1 MSPRIILFS
10 LTPITPRAL
19 NQSTDAWLLINS
31 MTTATIKIDTALF
44 IRLAK
49 LPSEIV
55 AYIIGFLP
63 KCMLPELLYFPP
75 IKEIVVSTIFSDVNI
90 AEEYLR
96 DKASDIPGVGYG
108 ICYCDYFKITLD
120 DLKRGI
126 DQWNIY
132 PRCIYIDN
140 VEDFQ
145 NVCDDFPELL
155 SKAQSI
161 NGSFAGDEG
170 PNPEPFFKFFLD
182 LNIKFDSLSLSNFSD
197 PLTVPPIATSIEL
210 LNASLTNYVIPGVK
224 KLDVDAGSDE
234 METQTYAFSFDL
246 ENLLLYTKR
255 SIEVTLPQTLRKLE
269 VYAFLNS
276 VHFISEEMVNLEYL
290 TIQLPNIRSFDETG
304 IIAPNLKEL
313 NVRCDQ
319 LSNLE
324 ELRQFQHLKE
334 LEFGF
339 CNYPFGLF
347 DEDSFPELESFMCW
361 GCYILDS
368 EDCHN
373 SSLIFPRNL
382 KQLAIECPGFENVD
396 FTTAMLPLTLTI
408 LHVSGLSFN
417 DGYLGENLRYVNVQG
432 SSLVFKKRFIIFPM
446 VEKFILKADHLTFE
460 SLDFMYHLPA
470 SLMHLN
476 LFACEQGK
484 MNPLAQKV
492 KWPSMLSGF
501 VFQNFKINYETLKLL
516 NMKESRIEEIDICG
530 GDIKTLDA
538 DLFPVSVKDLSLV
551 QMGIEEVLGSFEDLE
566 NLQKLSLQGNQLKK
580 ISPVRMPVSSLSF
593 LDLKQCNLRLISPFV
608 VSMFEEKNKNVKL
621 RVNATGNL
629 NLNVFDVRRAL
640 KASKGLSLNV
650 NNFDKNLIE
659 VSKRSTRLCCEYELP
674 DPYFKESEMEEE
686 VVLVSDYD
694 SDDLYNGSGFDLDE
708 EYMGIIV
715 LSK

>member
-1 MSPRIILFS
+1 
-10 LTPITPRAL
+10 
-19 NQSTDAWLLINS
+19 
-31 MTTATIKIDTALF
+31 
-44 IRLAK
+44 
-49 LPSEIV
+49 
-55 AYIIGFLP
+55 
-63 KCMLPELLYFPP
+63 
-75 IKEIVVSTIFSDVNI
+75 
-90 AEEYLR
+90 
-96 DKASDIPGVGYG
+96 
-108 ICYCDYFKITLD
+108 
-120 DLKRGI
+120 
-126 DQWNIY
+126 
-132 PRCIYIDN
+132 
-140 VEDFQ
+140 
-145 NVCDDFPELL
+145 
-155 SKAQSI
+155 
-161 NGSFAGDEG
+161 
-170 PNPEPFFKFFLD
+170 
-182 LNIKFDSLSLSNFSD
+182 
-197 PLTVPPIATSIEL
+197 
-210 LNASLTNYVIPGVK
+210 
-224 KLDVDAGSDE
+224 
-234 METQTYAFSFDL
+234 
-246 ENLLLYTKR
+246 
-255 SIEVTLPQTLRKLE
+255 
-269 VYAFLNS
+269 
-276 VHFISEEMVNLEYL
+276 MVNLEYL
-290 TIQLPNIRSFDETG
+290 TIQLPNIRTFNETG

-361 GCYILDS
+361 GCHILDS

-694 SDDLYNGSGFDLDE
+694 SDDLYNGSGFDPDE

>member
-96 DKASDIPGVGYG
+96 DKTSDVPGVGYG

-155 SKAQSI
+155 FKAQCI

-224 KLDVDAGSDE
+224 KLDVDAESDE
-234 METQTYAFSFDL
+234 METQTYAFSSDL

-255 SIEVTLPQTLRKLE
+255 SIQVTLPPNLQKLE
-269 VYAFLNS
+269 VYAFQSS

-290 TIQLPNIRSFDETG
+290 TIQLPNIRSFNETG

-347 DEDSFPELESFMCW
+347 NEGSFPELEKFRCRECSF
-361 GCYILDS
+361 LAS
-368 EDCHN
+368 EDFDN
-373 SSLIFPRNL
+373 SLLTFPPNL
-382 KQLAIECPGFENVD
+382 KKFEIEIFRFQNVN
-396 FTTAMLPLTLTI
+396 FGSLVLPSTLTRLKLKNFPFDYDYLVDSLQYIDVHTVKLTLESDFRI
-408 LHVSGLSFN
+408 PHMAK
-417 DGYLGENLRYVNVQG
+417 E
-432 SSLVFKKRFIIFPM
+432 
-446 VEKFILKADHLTFE
+446 FILAAEYFSID
-460 SLDFMYHLPA
+460 SIDFMYHLPSNLTHL
-470 SLMHLN
+470 SLHAIELGQM
-476 LFACEQGK
+476 K
-484 MNPLAQKV
+484 SLAQMV
-492 KWPSMLSGF
+492 KWPPMLRKF
-501 VFQNFKINYETLKLL
+501 TLINFNIDHFKLKQL
-516 NMKESRIEEIDICG
+516 NLKESRLTKIHIYQG
-530 GDIKTLDA
+530 NVKTLDA
-538 DLFPVSVKDLSLV
+538 GLFPVSVKDLSLGG
-551 QMGIEEVLGSFEDLE
+551 MGIQQLPDSFENLE
-566 NLQKLSLQGNQLKK
+566 NLQKLYLWQNQLRDVTSVKL
-580 ISPVRMPVSSLSF
+580 PMATLET
-593 LDLKQCNLRLISPFV
+593 LDLSICNLRFISPFL
-608 VSMFEEKNKNVKL
+608 VSMFEEKNKNAKL
-621 RVNATGNL
+621 RVTAKENA
-629 NLNVFDVRRAL
+629 NVSVIDIRRAL
-640 KASKGLSLNV
+640 KAIKGLSLDLDE
-650 NNFDKNLIE
+650 FDKTLIE
-659 VSKRSTRLCCEYELP
+659 ISKHSSRLDCEYRCY
-674 DPYFKESEMEEE
+674 DFCIEEPE
-686 VVLVSDYD
+686 T
-694 SDDLYNGSGFDLDE
+694 DDLYNGSESGLDE
-708 EYMGIIV
+708 ESSGTKKKRRNIQE
-715 LSK
+715 